1 MQVEALIEQLKA
13 LYISLLKLLLK
24 IRKAFPCPL
33 VLSDFSSATLFHCD
47 KNTFISF
54 VCSNGSRKNIK
65 KKKLEMKKY
74 LALLSQRRPT
84 DGLEFHPKLHP
95 FSSLFN

>member
-1 MQVEALIEQLKA
+1 MQVQAIIEQLKA
-13 LYISLLKLLLK
+13 LYISLLELLLK

-33 VLSDFSSATLFHCD
+33 VLADFSSATLFRCD

-54 VCSNGSRKNIK
+54 VCSNGNRKILK
-65 KKKLEMKKY
+65 KEIGNEEILGLVKSVE
-74 LALLSQRRPT
+74 ASG
-84 DGLEFHPKLHP
+84 GLEFHPKPHP

>member
-1 MQVEALIEQLKA
+1 MQVQALIEQLKA

-33 VLSDFSSATLFHCD
+33 VLADFSSATLFHCD

-65 KKKLEMKKY
+65 KKIGNEEIL
-74 LALLSQRRPT
+74 
-84 DGLEFHPKLHP
+84 GLIKSEEAYRWLGVSPKT
-95 FSSLFN
+95 SSFFQFI